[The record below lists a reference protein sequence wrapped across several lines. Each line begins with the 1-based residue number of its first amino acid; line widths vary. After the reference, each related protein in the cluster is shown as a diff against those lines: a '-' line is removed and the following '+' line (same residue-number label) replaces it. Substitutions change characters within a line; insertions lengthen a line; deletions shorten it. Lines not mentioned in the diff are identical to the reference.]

1 MFYEGDKFPSMA
13 PYFWQSIKRQERKME
28 VLFMQR
34 GGCSDLRDI
43 PNVKQVCLSHKRFWA
58 AHRDYFCARW
68 KRGCS
73 RSQRRLMLDDM
84 ITLDHLSTPQSVYP
98 ILVSLSETSLEP
110 SLTGPPPFVR
120 SFSPAGILTHPDSLS
135 PKKNELPTFPL
146 STARH
151 LSSAVPLTE
160 PPTVSS
166 FTDKSKSFAIT
177 VSQGY
182 TPPDYDVWFNSSFCS
197 WYFANAIPVDD
208 NRAPA
213 VVGKQEW
220 KRYLTKIGCVWRE
233 ILEPENEWDGS
244 VGGVDGGEKIR
255 GSYTWLYAHW
265 QEDKKRSHWRA
276 LPSHPPLP
284 DILVSYFYEG
294 LAAFDGD
301 AGERI
306 FWLPKKEESCT
317 HSGCVEIGSPLPGSR
332 PEMLPLH
339 EARIDF
345 EQWYVHSKQLHDIR
359 HEMVEGPR
367 GVYDRVHE
375 RGWAVAGHESQFLGE
390 IGSLE
395 GAERYREETCELMRS
410 YLNCIKVFQWN
421 STVRKSDHQQATID
435 EIWGPN
441 FVRMAT
447 RQDPTTFKR
456 SVIINIWRPLK
467 GKSPPP
473 PSCPPSLNIQAGP
486 VTTSPLCMLHF
497 PTLSPSDTA
506 KQESHFGT
514 GIQTKSTMPPPRNG
528 VTSDT

>member
-13 PYFWQSIKRQERKME
+13 PYFWQSIKRQERKLE

-345 EQWYVHSKQLHDIR
+345 EQWYVHSKQ
-359 HEMVEGPR
+359 
-367 GVYDRVHE
+367 
-375 RGWAVAGHESQFLGE
+375 
-390 IGSLE
+390 
-395 GAERYREETCELMRS
+395 
-410 YLNCIKVFQWN
+410 
-421 STVRKSDHQQATID
+421 D
-435 EIWGPN
+435 EIWAPN